1 MRVND
6 IYMNTA
12 SGDFKL
18 RAAALIIND
27 GKLLLVNHR
36 DYPGYFTIG
45 GKVAYGETT
54 LETVEREAYEETGIR
69 FVAERLVFVNERIFD
84 GHHEIVFFYLMSGDV
99 DKLIDGAHTEKPEER
114 MHWIAMDELESYDV
128 NPPFL
133 KHELKTIPET
143 VKHIVSYD

>member
-1 MRVND
+1 
-6 IYMNTA
+6 MNTA

-36 DYPGYFTIG
+36 DYPGFFTIG

-54 LETVEREAYEETGIR
+54 LETVEREAYEETGIP
-69 FVAERLVFVNERIFD
+69 FKAERLVFVSERIFD
-84 GHHEIVFFYLMSGDV
+84 NHHQIEFYYLMSGAANQ
-99 DKLIDGAHTEKPEER
+99 LIDGAHTEKPEEHMR
-114 MHWIAMDELESYDV
+114 WFAIDELKNYDV

-133 KHELKTIPET
+133 KYELKNMPEE
-143 VKHIVSYD
+143 VKHIVAYE